1 MTPVEN
7 AAEVLL
13 ARQAILDPR
22 QQVYGYE
29 LLYRSAGAEAFDGA
43 DAERA
48 TGTVLAN
55 LLCSLGI
62 ENVTG
67 GKPAFINFPEGLIG
81 DGLAAVLPPE
91 RAVIEL
97 LETVRP
103 TPEVIANCRA
113 LKERGY
119 RLALDDYTG
128 APELEPLTA
137 LADILKVDFPLAGQ
151 AARRELAGR
160 YRGKLCLLAE
170 KVETQEE
177 FQEARE
183 LGYELFQGY
192 FFARPALVRRRDI
205 PANKLRLL
213 RLMAELE
220 KPELEFARVEELI
233 RDEAGLVYK
242 LLRFVNSAAFQLRS
256 PVANIR
262 HAMVLAGERQLRRW
276 AKLVT
281 MAGMGAGKPRELV
294 TGAVVRAHLLEAM
307 ACETGFE
314 ERAAEF
320 FLLGMLSR
328 MDVLLDCTAEDLIK
342 HIPVSEP
349 VRQALLAPGCGNE
362 HCAALALAEA
372 CERGDWERLARLSRR
387 FDAEPTAINRH
398 YLEALR
404 LADALPA

>member
-151 AARRELAGR
+151 AARRELARR

-170 KVETQEE
+170 
-177 FQEARE
+177 
-183 LGYELFQGY
+183 
-192 FFARPALVRRRDI
+192 
-205 PANKLRLL
+205 
-213 RLMAELE
+213 
-220 KPELEFARVEELI
+220 
-233 RDEAGLVYK
+233 
-242 LLRFVNSAAFQLRS
+242 
-256 PVANIR
+256 
-262 HAMVLAGERQLRRW
+262 
-276 AKLVT
+276 
-281 MAGMGAGKPRELV
+281 
-294 TGAVVRAHLLEAM
+294 
-307 ACETGFE
+307 
-314 ERAAEF
+314 
-320 FLLGMLSR
+320 
-328 MDVLLDCTAEDLIK
+328 
-342 HIPVSEP
+342 
-349 VRQALLAPGCGNE
+349 
-362 HCAALALAEA
+362 
-372 CERGDWERLARLSRR
+372 
-387 FDAEPTAINRH
+387 
-398 YLEALR
+398 
-404 LADALPA
+404 